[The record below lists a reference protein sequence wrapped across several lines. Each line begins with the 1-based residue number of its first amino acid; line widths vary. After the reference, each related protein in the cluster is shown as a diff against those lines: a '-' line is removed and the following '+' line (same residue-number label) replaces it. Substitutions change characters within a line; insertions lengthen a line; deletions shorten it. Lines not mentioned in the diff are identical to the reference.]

1 MKFTASIFKFRPFE
15 TGRNL
20 RVEFRCRS
28 FKSNALNACRKDI
41 LNLSLVI
48 QEKSHRLTFS
58 GCSLYG
64 LANIFSILRRKEEC
78 WNTGV
83 LIQKLRRPMVN
94 YKRVFINQYSYTPE
108 LERGVTTRKVPP
120 ALPNSQVGAMA
131 LSDTLVV
138 VGLFF
143 IPPLFTLK

>member
-64 LANIFSILRRKEEC
+64 LANIFSFLRRKEEC

-83 LIQKLRRPMVN
+83 NSEATSAYGKLQKSFHKP
-94 YKRVFINQYSYTPE
+94 VFLHSRT
-108 LERGVTTRKVPP
+108 
-120 ALPNSQVGAMA
+120 
-131 LSDTLVV
+131 
-138 VGLFF
+138 
-143 IPPLFTLK
+143 